1 MLIFIIRNE
10 EAGGENMAL
19 KLYEEGLKL
28 FAKKDYKKA
37 IDKFTKAIGSTDN
50 LQLIAKCKSYINL
63 CNEKLDEKKSN
74 KEKYDYGYAVFL
86 INNGQFEES
95 KKVLDE
101 IFRTNKNRNE
111 TYLYL
116 YAIAEAGENNE
127 INAEK
132 YLKKAMANNP
142 SIIHIAVKDQILKP
156 IALKIL
162 GK

>member
-1 MLIFIIRNE
+1 
-10 EAGGENMAL
+10 MAL
-19 KLYEEGLKL
+19 ILYEEGLNL

-37 IDKFTKAIGSTDN
+37 IDKFNKSIESTND
-50 LQLIAKCKSYINL
+50 LQLISKCKSYIAL
-63 CNEKLDEKKSN
+63 CNERLQEKKSN
-74 KEKYDYGYAVFL
+74 KKKVDYGYAVFL
-86 INNGQFEES
+86 INNGQFGEA

-101 IFRTNKNRNE
+101 IFKTNKNRNE

-132 YLKKAMANNP
+132 HLKKAMANNP
-142 SIIHIAVKDQILKP
+142 SIIYIAVKDQILKP